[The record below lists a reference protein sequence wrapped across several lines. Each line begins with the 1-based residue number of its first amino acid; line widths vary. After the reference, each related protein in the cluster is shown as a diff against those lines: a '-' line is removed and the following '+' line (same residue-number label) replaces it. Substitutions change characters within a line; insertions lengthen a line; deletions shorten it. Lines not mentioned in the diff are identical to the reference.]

1 MMEEI
6 PDELVTKLVSQWMMA
21 EKGSKLEGLDDKR
34 QITLLFSGSL
44 TGDFWLVQ
52 LVYEGTKNNQWS

>member
-21 EKGSKLEGLDDKR
+21 EKGFKLEGLDDKR